1 MGFTMEIWDR
11 GANVVEIWY
20 SVYVDDIKEAGSNN
34 LRTALQYAMQYATE
48 RNVKVQVKFNNK
60 VIVTLGEF
68 FYDAARGE
76 YE

>member
-1 MGFTMEIWDR
+1 MD
-11 GANVVEIWY
+11 IWY
-20 SVYVDDIKEAGSNN
+20 SIYVDGFQEAGSNN

-48 RNVKVQVKFNNK
+48 RNVKVQVKFNKK